1 MYTDLQVKEPLYLS
15 DFSETYIFWADFQK
29 IFSNIK
35 FHENPSKWE
44 PSRYM
49 QKDGRT
55 DGRTDRRT
63 DMTKFIFAL
72 RNFANARYNID
83 KAQLTLL

>member
-1 MYTDLQVKEPLYLS
+1 MYIGLEVKGPLFLS
-15 DFSETYIFWADFQK
+15 DFSETYIFLAHFQK

-35 FHENPSKWE
+35 FQENPSKWE
-44 PSRYM
+44 PNHYM
-49 QKDGRT
+49 WKDGQ
-55 DGRTDRRT
+55 TDRRT

-72 RNFANARYNID
+72 RNFANARKNND